1 MLKLVARRLAVL
13 PVILLAVATLTFA
26 LVEISPFDPVRAY
39 VGAETN
45 IDPERRAEIEHAY
58 GFDQPVYERFGRWLG
73 QLVQGDL
80 GNSIVAGGQPV
91 ADEIASR
98 ASASIMLVGGALLIV
113 LVGGLI
119 FGVLAAAFRGTFFDW
134 LVRTLCY
141 FNTAAPSFWIG
152 LLALYV
158 FSIELGWLPAGGT
171 SDPRAVDA
179 GGVDL
184 SHLVLPMIVLALTQY
199 AWFTLFVRNTL
210 LEVLRED
217 AAIGG
222 GAGRL
227 RLARRHYLPH
237 LMPAVGLAFVLTV
250 PHAIFHES
258 AYSFLGLGLEPHR
271 ASLGNILSDG
281 QRSLLAGGWWI
292 ALFPGLAILI
302 AAMTIG
308 TLAEYWREQLHPRWR
323 SELEL

>member
-1 MLKLVARRLAVL
+1 MLKLVIRRLAVL
-13 PVILLAVATLTFA
+13 PLILLAVATLTFA
-26 LVEISPFDPVRAY
+26 LTEISPFDPVRAY

-45 IDPERRAEIEHAY
+45 IDPDRRLEIEHAY
-58 GFDQPVYERFGRWLG
+58 GFDQPIYERFGRWLG
-73 QLVQGDL
+73 HLAQGDL
-80 GNSIVAGGQPV
+80 GNSVVAGGQPV
-91 ADEIASR
+91 AGEIASR
-98 ASASIMLVGGALLIV
+98 ASASIVLVGGALLIV
-113 LVGGLI
+113 LIGGLV

-184 SHLVLPMIVLALTQY
+184 SHLLLPMIVLALTQY

-217 AAIGG
+217 HVQFARAQGIGEVAVLLRYALPNALIPFVTLIGTNLAELIGG
-222 GAGRL
+222 TIL
-227 RLARRHYLPH
+227 IES
-237 LMPAVGLAFVLTV
+237 
-250 PHAIFHES
+250 IFGWP
-258 AYSFLGLGLEPHR
+258 GLGLLALDAARSEDIPMIVAITLC
-271 ASLGNILSDG
+271 ASVLVVLGN
-281 QRSLLAGGWWI
+281 LLADVLYRVI
-292 ALFPGLAILI
+292 DPRVREALA
-302 AAMTIG
+302 
-308 TLAEYWREQLHPRWR
+308 
-323 SELEL
+323 